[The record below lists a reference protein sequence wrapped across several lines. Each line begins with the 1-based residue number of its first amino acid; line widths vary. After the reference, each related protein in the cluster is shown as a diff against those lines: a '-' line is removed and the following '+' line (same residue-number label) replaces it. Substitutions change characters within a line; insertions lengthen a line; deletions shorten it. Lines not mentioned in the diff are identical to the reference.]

1 MDYEILDHTAD
12 VCLRVYG
19 KSFDEILR
27 NAARGMMDLITD
39 REKVEP
45 LEAIQV
51 EAEGETREELLVHWL
66 QEILYLHQV
75 KKVFFHDFE
84 INRFTETLVTGKAFG
99 EKIDFEKH
107 EVGSDVKGISYH
119 NLRLETLGDRLKIDI
134 IFDL

>member
-1 MDYEILDHTAD
+1 MDYEVLDHTAD

-19 KSFDEILR
+19 KSFEEILEH
-27 NAARGMMDLITD
+27 AACGMMDLITD

-45 LEAIQV
+45 SESVQIK
-51 EAEGETREELLVHWL
+51 AEGETGEELLVRWL

-75 KKVFFHDFE
+75 KKMFFHHFE
-84 INRFTETLVTGKAFG
+84 VNGLAETQVTGKAFG

-107 EVGSDVKGISYH
+107 EIGSDVKGISYH
-119 NLRLETLGDRLKIDI
+119 NLRLETLDDRLKVDI

>member
-75 KKVFFHDFE
+75 KKVFFHDFG
-84 INRFTETLVTGKAFG
+84 INRLTETLVTGKAFG